1 MNMSSKI
8 KYLLAASVAVWLAF
22 MYADSGSKDK
32 MDVYIQQ
39 YKQFQAQADSA
50 VKFADSLKTQIIIE
64 ETEAQLAQEKA
75 NDYAEDVKALR
86 KTTSV
91 LKNKRDSLLKE
102 TGMPQTVTDS
112 IVHMSSIISIQDSI
126 IDQQENTINTQ
137 DTQIVQLNKALN
149 SKDNVINLLTLS
161 RDSLQKVVINIP
173 QAPKNPNK
181 MFGIPLPS
189 RKVMLVTGFIAG
201 VVTTATVMK

>member
-75 NDYAEDVKALR
+75 NHYAEDVKALR

-102 TGMPQTVTDS
+102 TVTPQTVTDS
-112 IVHMSSIISIQDSI
+112 ILHMSSIISIQDSI

-137 DTQIVQLNKALN
+137 DTQIVQLNKALT

-201 VVTTATVMK
+201 VVTTATVLK

>member
-1 MNMSSKI
+1 MSSKI
-8 KYLLAASVAVWLAF
+8 KYLLAASVAVWLVF

-75 NDYAEDVKALR
+75 NHYAEDVKALR

-102 TGMPQTVTDS
+102 TVTPQTVTDS
-112 IVHMSSIISIQDSI
+112 ILHMSSIISIQDSI

-137 DTQIVQLNKALN
+137 DTQIVQLNKALT
-149 SKDNVINLLTLS
+149 SKDNAINLLTLS

-181 MFGIPLPS
+181 MFGLPLPS
-189 RKVMLVTGFIAG
+189 RKVMLVSGFIAG
-201 VVTTATVMK
+201 VVTTSVILK

>member
-1 MNMSSKI
+1 MSSKI
-8 KYLLAASVAVWLAF
+8 KYLLAASVAVWLVF

-75 NDYAEDVKALR
+75 NHYAEDVKALR

-137 DTQIVQLNKALN
+137 DTQIVQLNKALT

-201 VVTTATVMK
+201 VVTTVTVMK

>member
-1 MNMSSKI
+1 MSSKI
-8 KYLLAASVAVWLAF
+8 KYLLAAAVAVWLVF

-102 TGMPQTVTDS
+102 TGMPQTVTG
-112 IVHMSSIISIQDSI
+112 QC
-126 IDQQENTINTQ
+126 
-137 DTQIVQLNKALN
+137 
-149 SKDNVINLLTLS
+149 
-161 RDSLQKVVINIP
+161 
-173 QAPKNPNK
+173 
-181 MFGIPLPS
+181 
-189 RKVMLVTGFIAG
+189 
-201 VVTTATVMK
+201 

>member
-1 MNMSSKI
+1 MSSKI

>member
-1 MNMSSKI
+1 MSSKI
-8 KYLLAASVAVWLAF
+8 KYLLAASVAVWLVF

-75 NDYAEDVKALR
+75 NHYAEDVKALR
-86 KTTSV
+86 TTTSV

-112 IVHMSSIISIQDSI
+112 ILHMSSIISIQDSI

-149 SKDNVINLLTLS
+149 NKDNVINLLTLS

-201 VVTTATVMK
+201 VVTTATVLK

>member
-75 NDYAEDVKALR
+75 NHYAEDVKALR

-137 DTQIVQLNKALN
+137 DTQIVQLNKALT

-201 VVTTATVMK
+201 VVTTVTVMK

>member
-1 MNMSSKI
+1 MSSKI
-8 KYLLAASVAVWLAF
+8 KYLLAASVAVWLVF

-75 NDYAEDVKALR
+75 NHYAEDVKALR

-137 DTQIVQLNKALN
+137 DTQIVQLNKALT

-201 VVTTATVMK
+201 VVTTATVLK

>member
-8 KYLLAASVAVWLAF
+8 KYLLAASVAVWLVF

-75 NDYAEDVKALR
+75 NHYAEDVKALR

-102 TGMPQTVTDS
+102 TVTPQTVTDS
-112 IVHMSSIISIQDSI
+112 ILHMSSIISIQDSI

-137 DTQIVQLNKALN
+137 DIQIVQLNKALT

>member
-1 MNMSSKI
+1 MSSKI

-75 NDYAEDVKALR
+75 NHYAEDVKALR

-137 DTQIVQLNKALN
+137 DTQIVQLNKALT

-201 VVTTATVMK
+201 VVTTVTVMK

>member
-1 MNMSSKI
+1 MSSKI
-8 KYLLAASVAVWLAF
+8 KYLLAASLAVWLVF
-22 MYADSGSKDK
+22 MYADVGSKDK
-32 MDVYIQQ
+32 MDEYIQQ

-64 ETEAQLAQEKA
+64 ETEAHLAQEKA
-75 NDYAEDVKALR
+75 NEYAEDVKELK

-91 LKNKRDSLLKE
+91 LKNKRDSLMKE
-102 TGMPQTVTDS
+102 TVTPQTVTDS
-112 IVHMSSIISIQDSI
+112 ILHMSSIISLQDSI
-126 IDQQENTINTQ
+126 IDQQEHTINTQ
-137 DTQIVQLNKALN
+137 DTQIVQLNKALQ

-181 MFGIPLPS
+181 MFGLPLPS
-189 RKVMLVTGFIAG
+189 RKVMLVTGFVAG
-201 VVTTATVMK
+201 IITTTTVMK

>member
-1 MNMSSKI
+1 MSSKI
-8 KYLLAASVAVWLAF
+8 KYLLAASLAVWLVF
-22 MYADSGSKDK
+22 MYADVGSKDK
-32 MDVYIQQ
+32 MDEYIQQ

-64 ETEAQLAQEKA
+64 ETEAHLAQEKA
-75 NDYAEDVKALR
+75 NEYAEDVKELK

-91 LKNKRDSLLKE
+91 LKNKRDSLMKE
-102 TGMPQTVTDS
+102 TVTPQTVTDS
-112 IVHMSSIISIQDSI
+112 ILHMSSIISLQDSI
-126 IDQQENTINTQ
+126 IDQQEHTINTQ
-137 DTQIVQLNKALN
+137 DTQIVQLNKALQ

-181 MFGIPLPS
+181 MFGLPLPS
-189 RKVMLVTGFIAG
+189 RKVMLVSGFIAG
-201 VVTTATVMK
+201 VVTTSVILK

>member
-8 KYLLAASVAVWLAF
+8 KYLLAASVAVWLVF

-112 IVHMSSIISIQDSI
+112 ILQMSSIISIQDSI
-126 IDQQENTINTQ
+126 IDKQENTINTQ
-137 DTQIVQLNKALN
+137 DTQIGQLNKALN

>member
-1 MNMSSKI
+1 MSSKI

-75 NDYAEDVKALR
+75 NHYAEDVKALR

-112 IVHMSSIISIQDSI
+112 ILHMSSIISIQDSI

-137 DTQIVQLNKALN
+137 DTQIVQLNTALT

-189 RKVMLVTGFIAG
+189 RKVMLVTGFIVG
-201 VVTTATVMK
+201 IVTTTTVMK

>member
-1 MNMSSKI
+1 MSSKI

-32 MDVYIQQ
+32 MGVYIQQ

-75 NDYAEDVKALR
+75 NHYAEDVKALR
-86 KTTSV
+86 KTTLV

-102 TGMPQTVTDS
+102 IVMPQTVTDS
-112 IVHMSSIISIQDSI
+112 ILHMSSIISIQDSI

-137 DTQIVQLNKALN
+137 DTQIVQLNTALT
-149 SKDNVINLLTLS
+149 SKDNVINLLALS

-189 RKVMLVTGFIAG
+189 RKVMLVTGFIVG
-201 VVTTATVMK
+201 IVTTTTVMK

>member
-1 MNMSSKI
+1 MSSKI

-75 NDYAEDVKALR
+75 NHYAEDVKALR

-102 TGMPQTVTDS
+102 TVTPQTVTDS
-112 IVHMSSIISIQDSI
+112 ILHMSSIISIQDSI

-137 DTQIVQLNKALN
+137 DTQIVQLNKALT

-201 VVTTATVMK
+201 VVTTATVLK

>member
-8 KYLLAASVAVWLAF
+8 KYLLAASLAVWLVF
-22 MYADSGSKDK
+22 MYADVGSKDK
-32 MDVYIQQ
+32 MDEYIQQ

-64 ETEAQLAQEKA
+64 ETEAHLAQEKA
-75 NDYAEDVKALR
+75 NEYAEDVKELK

-91 LKNKRDSLLKE
+91 LKNKRDSLMKE
-102 TGMPQTVTDS
+102 TVTPQTVTDS
-112 IVHMSSIISIQDSI
+112 ILHMSSIISLQDSI
-126 IDQQENTINTQ
+126 IDQQEHTINTQ
-137 DTQIVQLNKALN
+137 DTQIVQLNKALQ

-181 MFGIPLPS
+181 MFGLPLPS
-189 RKVMLVTGFIAG
+189 RKVMLVSGFIAG
-201 VVTTATVMK
+201 VVTTSVILK

>member
-1 MNMSSKI
+1 MSSKI
-8 KYLLAASVAVWLAF
+8 KYLLAASVAVWLVF

-112 IVHMSSIISIQDSI
+112 IVHMSSIISVQDSI
-126 IDQQENTINTQ
+126 IDKQENTINTQ
-137 DTQIVQLNKALN
+137 DTQIVQLNKALH

>member
-1 MNMSSKI
+1 MSSKI
-8 KYLLAASVAVWLAF
+8 KYLLAASLAVWLVF
-22 MYADSGSKDK
+22 MYADVGSKDK
-32 MDVYIQQ
+32 MDEYIQQ

-64 ETEAQLAQEKA
+64 ETEAHLAQEKA
-75 NDYAEDVKALR
+75 NEYAEDVKELK

-91 LKNKRDSLLKE
+91 LKNKRDSLMKE
-102 TGMPQTVTDS
+102 TVTPQTVTDS
-112 IVHMSSIISIQDSI
+112 ILHMSSIISLQDSI
-126 IDQQENTINTQ
+126 IDQQEHTIDTQ
-137 DTQIVQLNKALN
+137 DTQIVQLNKALQ

-181 MFGIPLPS
+181 MFGLPLPS
-189 RKVMLVTGFIAG
+189 RKVMLVSGFIAG
-201 VVTTATVMK
+201 VVTTSVILK

>member
-1 MNMSSKI
+1 MSSKI

-22 MYADSGSKDK
+22 MYVDSGSKDK

-112 IVHMSSIISIQDSI
+112 ILHMSSIISIQDSI